1 MVRARLH
8 VICGNCGCD
17 DEFTW
22 EFAPVPKELC
32 GIDGCEDDVYIKC
45 KNCSTLH
52 CPNHNA
58 TMNREITND

>member
-22 EFAPVPKELC
+22 EFAPTPEEGV
-32 GIDGCEDDVYIKC
+32 GGCLDDVYIKC
-45 KNCSTLH
+45 RNCSTIHSLS
-52 CPNHNA
+52 HNA
-58 TMNREITND
+58 SMHKELTNE